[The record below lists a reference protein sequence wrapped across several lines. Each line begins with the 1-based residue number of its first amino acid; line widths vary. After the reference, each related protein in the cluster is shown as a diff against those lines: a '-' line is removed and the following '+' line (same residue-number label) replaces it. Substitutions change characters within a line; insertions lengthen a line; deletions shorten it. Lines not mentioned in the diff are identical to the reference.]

1 MVMNPQDEQMNK
13 PRGGLLGL
21 FDKAMKADEDT
32 GLSPLQNFAAALD
45 PLILKDL
52 RGGEGIRQQGVQRAA
67 TMSKNKTVD
76 MLRQQ
81 GRNDLADAVMNRT
94 IGPKEAFSVMQ
105 SEKAADTAFQR
116 QKDLAAFSAG
126 LKAPA
131 APKLY
136 SEFAKLNADLQAG
149 NISKDQYNASVQ
161 SFLNKNKMSIRPFR
175 DINRKK
181 TKVVT
186 VGSVKI
192 GGDNPISVQSMTNT
206 LTTDIEATINQINQI
221 TEAGGDLVRVSC
233 PDKEST
239 QALKKII
246 APKKNLSFSEN
257 FFHMCFGKV
266 PEKEIVKAF
275 DVSLILYA
283 EHSFNVST
291 FTARTITSS
300 LSDIH
305 GAITGAIASLK
316 GPLHGGANEEVMHM
330 MKKIKKPENALKW
343 INNALKNK
351 EVVMGFGH
359 RVYKS
364 GDSRVP
370 TMREYFGKVAKIK
383 KDKTFEKIYDI
394 VEKVM
399 IKKKNIHP
407 NVDYPTGP
415 TYHLMGFDT
424 DFFTPIFVISRITG
438 WSAHIME
445 QHAANKLIRPLAKYK
460 GSKHRTVMQL
470 NQR

>member
-1 MVMNPQDEQMNK
+1 MSDDIK
-13 PRGGLLGL
+13 KGLLGIIV
-21 FDKAMKADEDT
+21 DET
-32 GLSPLQNFAAALD
+32 EISKVMPEINSLTYRGYAAQDLCARCD
-45 PLILKDL
+45 FEEVAYLILNKEL
-52 RGGEGIRQQGVQRAA
+52 PNKKQLKEFKKELSKEI
-67 TMSKNKTVD
+67 TLSKNLIDILKKIPKNSHPMDVART
-76 MLRQQ
+76 
-81 GRNDLADAVMNRT
+81 AV
-94 IGPKEAFSVMQ
+94 SVMGLEDKETKDN
-105 SEKAADTAFQR
+105 SPKANLRKAIRIFAKTPTA
-116 QKDLAAFSAG
+116 LAAFYR
-126 LKAPA
+126 L
-131 APKLY
+131 
-136 SEFAKLNADLQAG
+136 
-149 NISKDQYNASVQ
+149 
-161 SFLNKNKMSIRPFR
+161 
-175 DINRKK
+175 RK
-181 TKVVT
+181 
-186 VGSVKI
+186 G
-192 GGDNPISVQSMTNT
+192 
-206 LTTDIEATINQINQI
+206 
-221 TEAGGDLVRVSC
+221 
-233 PDKEST
+233 
-239 QALKKII
+239 KKII
-246 APKKNLSFSEN
+246 APKKKFGFSEN

-266 PEKEIVKAF
+266 PNKEIVKAF

-343 INNALKNK
+343 ITKALKNK
-351 EVVMGFGH
+351 DVVMGFGH

-370 TMREYFGKVAKIK
+370 TMREYFKRVAIIK

-399 IKKKNIHP
+399 IKEKNIYP

-445 QHAANKLIRPLAKYK
+445 QHAANKLIRPLASYR
-460 GSKHRTVMQL
+460 GNKHRKVLQL

>member
-1 MVMNPQDEQMNK
+1 MSNK
-13 PRGGLLGL
+13 IKKGLLGVVV
-21 FDKAMKADEDT
+21 DET
-32 GLSPLQNFAAALD
+32 EVSKVMPEINSLTYRGYAAQDLCAKCKFEEVAY
-45 PLILKDL
+45 LILNGELPNKRQLKNFEKQERKERKLSKTLLEDIKKFPKKAHPMDVARTAVSIMGLEDKETKDNSPKANM
-52 RGGEGIRQQGVQRAA
+52 RKIMRIF
-67 TMSKNKTVD
+67 SKTPV
-76 MLRQQ
+76 
-81 GRNDLADAVMNRT
+81 A
-94 IGPKEAFSVMQ
+94 
-105 SEKAADTAFQR
+105 
-116 QKDLAAFSAG
+116 LAAFYRS
-126 LKAPA
+126 
-131 APKLY
+131 
-136 SEFAKLNADLQAG
+136 
-149 NISKDQYNASVQ
+149 
-161 SFLNKNKMSIRPFR
+161 
-175 DINRKK
+175 RK
-181 TKVVT
+181 
-186 VGSVKI
+186 G
-192 GGDNPISVQSMTNT
+192 
-206 LTTDIEATINQINQI
+206 
-221 TEAGGDLVRVSC
+221 
-233 PDKEST
+233 
-239 QALKKII
+239 KKII
-246 APKKNLSFSEN
+246 PPKNNLSFSEN

-266 PEKEIVKAF
+266 PNKDIVKAF

-330 MKKIKKPENALKW
+330 MNKIKKPENAHKW
-343 INNALKNK
+343 INKALDDKD
-351 EVVMGFGH
+351 VVMGFGH

-383 KDKTFEKIYDI
+383 KDKKFEKIYDI

-399 IKKKNIHP
+399 IERKDIHP

-438 WSAHIME
+438 WSAHIIE
-445 QHAANKLIRPLAKYK
+445 QHAANKLIRPLASYK
-460 GSKHRTVMQL
+460 GNQHRKVLEL

>member
-1 MVMNPQDEQMNK
+1 MSDEIK
-13 PRGGLLGL
+13 KGLLGIIV
-21 FDKAMKADEDT
+21 DET
-32 GLSPLQNFAAALD
+32 EVSKVMPEINSLTYRGYAAQDLCAKCKFEEVAY
-45 PLILKDL
+45 LILNGELPNKKQLKDFEKQERKERKL
-52 RGGEGIRQQGVQRAA
+52 
-67 TMSKNKTVD
+67 SKTLLDDIKKFPKKAHPMDVARTAVSIMGLEDKETKDNSPKANMRKVMRIFAKTPV
-76 MLRQQ
+76 
-81 GRNDLADAVMNRT
+81 A
-94 IGPKEAFSVMQ
+94 
-105 SEKAADTAFQR
+105 
-116 QKDLAAFSAG
+116 LAAFYRS
-126 LKAPA
+126 
-131 APKLY
+131 
-136 SEFAKLNADLQAG
+136 
-149 NISKDQYNASVQ
+149 
-161 SFLNKNKMSIRPFR
+161 
-175 DINRKK
+175 RK
-181 TKVVT
+181 
-186 VGSVKI
+186 G
-192 GGDNPISVQSMTNT
+192 
-206 LTTDIEATINQINQI
+206 
-221 TEAGGDLVRVSC
+221 
-233 PDKEST
+233 
-239 QALKKII
+239 KKII
-246 APKKNLSFSEN
+246 PPKNNLSFSEN

-266 PEKEIVKAF
+266 PNKDIVKAF

-330 MKKIKKPENALKW
+330 MNKIKKPENAHKW
-343 INNALKNK
+343 INNALDNK
-351 EVVMGFGH
+351 DVVMGFGH

-383 KDKTFEKIYDI
+383 KDKKFEKIYDI

-399 IKKKNIHP
+399 IERKDIHP

-438 WSAHIME
+438 WSAHIIE
-445 QHAANKLIRPLAKYK
+445 QHAANKLIRPLASYK
-460 GSKHRTVMQL
+460 GNQHRKVLQL

>member
-1 MVMNPQDEQMNK
+1 MSEDIK
-13 PRGGLLGL
+13 KGLLGIVV
-21 FDKAMKADEDT
+21 DET
-32 GLSPLQNFAAALD
+32 EVSKVMPEINSLTYRGYAAQDLCAECKFEEVAY
-45 PLILKDL
+45 LILNGELPTKKQLKIFEKEERKERKLSKTLLDDIKKFPKKAHPMDVARTAVSIMGLEDNETKDNSPKANL
-52 RGGEGIRQQGVQRAA
+52 RKVMRIFA
-67 TMSKNKTVD
+67 KTPV
-76 MLRQQ
+76 
-81 GRNDLADAVMNRT
+81 A
-94 IGPKEAFSVMQ
+94 
-105 SEKAADTAFQR
+105 
-116 QKDLAAFSAG
+116 LAAFYRA
-126 LKAPA
+126 
-131 APKLY
+131 
-136 SEFAKLNADLQAG
+136 
-149 NISKDQYNASVQ
+149 
-161 SFLNKNKMSIRPFR
+161 
-175 DINRKK
+175 RK
-181 TKVVT
+181 
-186 VGSVKI
+186 G
-192 GGDNPISVQSMTNT
+192 
-206 LTTDIEATINQINQI
+206 
-221 TEAGGDLVRVSC
+221 
-233 PDKEST
+233 
-239 QALKKII
+239 KKII
-246 APKKNLSFSEN
+246 PPKKNLSFSEN

-266 PEKEIVKAF
+266 PNKDIVKAF

-330 MKKIKKPENALKW
+330 MNKIKKPENALKW
-343 INNALKNK
+343 INKALKNK
-351 EVVMGFGH
+351 DVVMGFGH

-383 KDKTFEKIYDI
+383 RDKKFEKIYDI

-399 IKKKNIHP
+399 IERKNIYP

-438 WSAHIME
+438 WSAHIIE
-445 QHAANKLIRPLAKYK
+445 QHAANKLIRPLASYK
-460 GSKHRTVMQL
+460 GSQHRKVVQL

>member
-1 MVMNPQDEQMNK
+1 MSDDIK
-13 PRGGLLGL
+13 KGLLGIVV
-21 FDKAMKADEDT
+21 DET
-32 GLSPLQNFAAALD
+32 EISKVMPEINSLTYRGYAAQDLCARCD
-45 PLILKDL
+45 FEEVAYLILNKEL
-52 RGGEGIRQQGVQRAA
+52 PNKKQLKEFKKELSKEIAL
-67 TMSKNKTVD
+67 SKNLINILKQIPKKSHPMDVARTV
-76 MLRQQ
+76 
-81 GRNDLADAVMNRT
+81 V
-94 IGPKEAFSVMQ
+94 SVMGLEDKETKDN
-105 SEKAADTAFQR
+105 SPKANLRKAIRIFAKTPTA
-116 QKDLAAFSAG
+116 LAAFYR
-126 LKAPA
+126 L
-131 APKLY
+131 
-136 SEFAKLNADLQAG
+136 
-149 NISKDQYNASVQ
+149 
-161 SFLNKNKMSIRPFR
+161 
-175 DINRKK
+175 RK
-181 TKVVT
+181 
-186 VGSVKI
+186 G
-192 GGDNPISVQSMTNT
+192 
-206 LTTDIEATINQINQI
+206 
-221 TEAGGDLVRVSC
+221 
-233 PDKEST
+233 
-239 QALKKII
+239 KKII
-246 APKKNLSFSEN
+246 PPKKSLNFSEN

-266 PEKEIVKAF
+266 PNKEIVKAF

-351 EVVMGFGH
+351 DVVMGFGH

-370 TMREYFGKVAKIK
+370 TMREYFKRVAIIK

-399 IKKKNIHP
+399 IKEKNIYP

-445 QHAANKLIRPLAKYK
+445 QHAANKLIRPLASYK
-460 GSKHRTVMQL
+460 GSKHRKVIQL

>member
-1 MVMNPQDEQMNK
+1 MSNEIK
-13 PRGGLLGL
+13 KGLLGIVV
-21 FDKAMKADEDT
+21 DET
-32 GLSPLQNFAAALD
+32 EISKVMPEINSLTYRGYAAQDLCARCD
-45 PLILKDL
+45 FEEVAFLILNKEL
-52 RGGEGIRQQGVQRAA
+52 PNKKQLKNFKIELSKEI
-67 TMSKNKTVD
+67 TLSKNLINILKQMPKKSHPMDVART
-76 MLRQQ
+76 
-81 GRNDLADAVMNRT
+81 AV
-94 IGPKEAFSVMQ
+94 SVMGLEDKETKDN
-105 SEKAADTAFQR
+105 SPKANLRKAVRILAKTPTA
-116 QKDLAAFSAG
+116 LAAFYR
-126 LKAPA
+126 L
-131 APKLY
+131 
-136 SEFAKLNADLQAG
+136 
-149 NISKDQYNASVQ
+149 
-161 SFLNKNKMSIRPFR
+161 
-175 DINRKK
+175 RK
-181 TKVVT
+181 
-186 VGSVKI
+186 G
-192 GGDNPISVQSMTNT
+192 
-206 LTTDIEATINQINQI
+206 
-221 TEAGGDLVRVSC
+221 
-233 PDKEST
+233 
-239 QALKKII
+239 KKII
-246 APKKNLSFSEN
+246 SPNKKITFSEN

-266 PEKEIVKAF
+266 PDKEIVKAF

-330 MKKIKKPENALKW
+330 MKRIKKPENAFRW

-351 EVVMGFGH
+351 DVVMGFGH

-370 TMREYFGKVAKIK
+370 TMREYFKRVAIIK

-399 IKKKNIHP
+399 IEKKNIYP

-415 TYHLMGFDT
+415 MYHLMGFDT

-445 QHAANKLIRPLAKYK
+445 QHTANKLIRPLASYK
-460 GSKHRTVMQL
+460 GNKHRKVLQL

>member
-1 MVMNPQDEQMNK
+1 MSEEIK
-13 PRGGLLGL
+13 KGLLGIVV
-21 FDKAMKADEDT
+21 DET
-32 GLSPLQNFAAALD
+32 EVSKVMPEINSLTYRGYAAQDLCAKCKFEEVAY
-45 PLILKDL
+45 LILNGELPNKKQLKQFEKQERKERKLSKTMLDDIKRFPRNAHPMDVARTVVSIMGLEDKETKDNSPKANM
-52 RGGEGIRQQGVQRAA
+52 RKVMRIFA
-67 TMSKNKTVD
+67 KTPV
-76 MLRQQ
+76 
-81 GRNDLADAVMNRT
+81 A
-94 IGPKEAFSVMQ
+94 
-105 SEKAADTAFQR
+105 
-116 QKDLAAFSAG
+116 LAAFYRA
-126 LKAPA
+126 
-131 APKLY
+131 
-136 SEFAKLNADLQAG
+136 
-149 NISKDQYNASVQ
+149 
-161 SFLNKNKMSIRPFR
+161 
-175 DINRKK
+175 RK
-181 TKVVT
+181 
-186 VGSVKI
+186 G
-192 GGDNPISVQSMTNT
+192 
-206 LTTDIEATINQINQI
+206 
-221 TEAGGDLVRVSC
+221 
-233 PDKEST
+233 
-239 QALKKII
+239 KKII
-246 APKKNLSFSEN
+246 PPKNSLTFSEN

-266 PEKEIVKAF
+266 PNKDIVKAF

-330 MKKIKKPENALKW
+330 MNKIKKPENALKW
-343 INNALKNK
+343 INKALDNK

-370 TMREYFGKVAKIK
+370 TMREYFGKVARIK
-383 KDKTFEKIYDI
+383 KDKKFEKIYDI

-399 IKKKNIHP
+399 IERKDIHP

-438 WSAHIME
+438 WSAHIIE
-445 QHAANKLIRPLAKYK
+445 QHAANKLIRPLASYK
-460 GSKHRTVMQL
+460 GNQHRKVVQL

>member
-1 MVMNPQDEQMNK
+1 MSDDIK
-13 PRGGLLGL
+13 KGLLGIIV
-21 FDKAMKADEDT
+21 DETEISKVMPEINSLTYRGYAAQD
-32 GLSPLQNFAAALD
+32 LCARCNFEEVAY
-45 PLILKDL
+45 LILNKEL
-52 RGGEGIRQQGVQRAA
+52 PNKKQLKEFKKELSKEI
-67 TMSKNKTVD
+67 TLSKNLIDILKKIPKNSHPMDVART
-76 MLRQQ
+76 
-81 GRNDLADAVMNRT
+81 AV
-94 IGPKEAFSVMQ
+94 SVMGLEDKETKDN
-105 SEKAADTAFQR
+105 SPKANLRKAIRIFAKTPTA
-116 QKDLAAFSAG
+116 LAAFYR
-126 LKAPA
+126 L
-131 APKLY
+131 
-136 SEFAKLNADLQAG
+136 
-149 NISKDQYNASVQ
+149 
-161 SFLNKNKMSIRPFR
+161 
-175 DINRKK
+175 RK
-181 TKVVT
+181 
-186 VGSVKI
+186 G
-192 GGDNPISVQSMTNT
+192 
-206 LTTDIEATINQINQI
+206 
-221 TEAGGDLVRVSC
+221 
-233 PDKEST
+233 
-239 QALKKII
+239 KKII
-246 APKKNLSFSEN
+246 APKKKFNFSEN

-266 PEKEIVKAF
+266 PNKEIVKAF

-343 INNALKNK
+343 ITKALKNK
-351 EVVMGFGH
+351 DVVMGFGH

-370 TMREYFGKVAKIK
+370 TMREYFKRVAIIK

-399 IKKKNIHP
+399 IKEKNIYP

-445 QHAANKLIRPLAKYK
+445 QHAANKLIRPLASYK
-460 GSKHRTVMQL
+460 GSKHRKVIQL

>member
-1 MVMNPQDEQMNK
+1 MSDDIK
-13 PRGGLLGL
+13 KGLLGIIV
-21 FDKAMKADEDT
+21 DET
-32 GLSPLQNFAAALD
+32 EISKVMPEINSLTYRGYAAQDLCARCEFEEVAY
-45 PLILKDL
+45 LILNKEL
-52 RGGEGIRQQGVQRAA
+52 PNKKQLKEFKKELSKEI
-67 TMSKNKTVD
+67 TLSKNLINILKQIPRKSHPMDVARTV
-76 MLRQQ
+76 
-81 GRNDLADAVMNRT
+81 V
-94 IGPKEAFSVMQ
+94 SVMGLEDKETKDN
-105 SEKAADTAFQR
+105 SPEANLRKAIRIFAKTPTA
-116 QKDLAAFSAG
+116 LAAFYR
-126 LKAPA
+126 L
-131 APKLY
+131 
-136 SEFAKLNADLQAG
+136 
-149 NISKDQYNASVQ
+149 
-161 SFLNKNKMSIRPFR
+161 
-175 DINRKK
+175 RK
-181 TKVVT
+181 
-186 VGSVKI
+186 G
-192 GGDNPISVQSMTNT
+192 
-206 LTTDIEATINQINQI
+206 
-221 TEAGGDLVRVSC
+221 
-233 PDKEST
+233 
-239 QALKKII
+239 KKII
-246 APKKNLSFSEN
+246 APKKKNSFSEN
-257 FFHMCFGKV
+257 FFHMCFGKI
-266 PEKEIVKAF
+266 PNKEIVKAF

-351 EVVMGFGH
+351 DVVMGFGH

-370 TMREYFGKVAKIK
+370 TMREYFKRVAIIT

-399 IKKKNIHP
+399 IKEKNIYP

-445 QHAANKLIRPLAKYK
+445 QHTANKLIRPLASYK
-460 GSKHRTVMQL
+460 GSKHRKVLEL
-470 NQR
+470 NVR